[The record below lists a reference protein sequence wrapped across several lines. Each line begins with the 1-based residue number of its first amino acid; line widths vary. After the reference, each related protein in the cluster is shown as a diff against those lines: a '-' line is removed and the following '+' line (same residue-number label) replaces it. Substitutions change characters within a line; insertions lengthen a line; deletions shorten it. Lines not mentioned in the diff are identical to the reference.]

1 MAPTRPLRVL
11 LPSSPFRDVFYWI
24 SASALIQNY
33 RDVNPEEY
41 FLGESFN
48 LEGLQIPKLGSLWYP
63 SKKKK
68 FP

>member
-11 LPSSPFRDVFYWI
+11 LPSTPFRDVFYWI
-24 SASALIQNY
+24 AANALIQND
-33 RDVNPEEY
+33 RDVNPEDII
-41 FLGESFN
+41 LGESFN
-48 LEGLQIPKLGSLWYP
+48 LEGLWIRKLGSLWYP